1 MAADHYFRYYVL
13 PADPAGRGRPAQ
25 NWGEWIVTGVAVM
38 TAVLIVVLFALL
50 MA

>member
-1 MAADHYFRYYVL
+1 MAADHYFRHYVL
-13 PADPAGRGRPAQ
+13 PADPAGRGRSAQ

-38 TAVLIVVLFALL
+38 TAVLIVVLVVLL